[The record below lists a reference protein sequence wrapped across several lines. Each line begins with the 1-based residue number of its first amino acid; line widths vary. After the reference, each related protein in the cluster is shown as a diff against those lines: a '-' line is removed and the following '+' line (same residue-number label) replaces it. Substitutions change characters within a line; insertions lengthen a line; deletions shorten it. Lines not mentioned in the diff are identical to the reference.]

1 MKSLRHY
8 NGQPVLEIY
17 GNHALND
24 DSKQGPIVTVNV
36 SKCSRQQL
44 LTESPTGEYVSFAEV
59 EKAAADA
66 HIHVHALSELDV

>member
-36 SKCSRQQL
+36 SKCSR
-44 LTESPTGEYVSFAEV
+44 
-59 EKAAADA
+59 
-66 HIHVHALSELDV
+66 